1 MINFDNLGSAEAI
14 AALISVIG
22 AFTSGIGGFIVW
34 KYKETT
40 QKKMNEELETHKS
53 ELENKKIEIQNIFD
67 TQIERLRVE
76 YSSLYEKRVSTIEKI
91 YSILYDIGIIKQEI
105 QEHLF
110 HYSEEE
116 YTSSK
121 NMEIYVD
128 KLTKELNKFV
138 ELFNKNKIYFPTTS
152 VNKISA
158 FISLIENFYDKYQFY
173 KDEHDGD
180 IEGFML
186 EGYSVLFPND
196 FKDIIT
202 ILENDFRIL
211 IGEKN

>member
-22 AFTSGIGGFIVW
+22 AFTSGIGGFIIW
-34 KYKETT
+34 KYKKTT

-128 KLTKELNKFV
+128 KLTK
-138 ELFNKNKIYFPTTS
+138 
-152 VNKISA
+152 
-158 FISLIENFYDKYQFY
+158 
-173 KDEHDGD
+173 
-180 IEGFML
+180 
-186 EGYSVLFPND
+186 
-196 FKDIIT
+196 
-202 ILENDFRIL
+202 
-211 IGEKN
+211 